1 MEVLLLLIV
10 MFLFSITGLFI
21 LGYMFNFITKR
32 LFTR

>member
-1 MEVLLLLIV
+1 MEVLLLLVV

-21 LGYMFNFITKR
+21 LGYIYSFVMKR